1 MVMKFKPIIKKLIWK
16 HKCFWGNKYRII
28 ENEKVKVK
36 ILVYHRS
43 IYILEEENK
52 WVFILLLY

>member
-1 MVMKFKPIIKKLIWK
+1 MVMKFKPIIKKFIWK

-52 WVFILLLY
+52 

>member
-1 MVMKFKPIIKKLIWK
+1 MVMKFKSIIKKLTWK

-28 ENEKVKVK
+28 EKEKVKVK

-52 WVFILLLY
+52 

>member
-1 MVMKFKPIIKKLIWK
+1 MVMKFKSIIKCLISK
-16 HKCFWGNKYRII
+16 HKCFWGNRYRII
-28 ENEKVKVK
+28 ENGKVKYK

-52 WVFILLLY
+52 